1 MPKTD
6 SPRIETRVPRPTPA
20 FHDPTP
26 WLERTEALID
36 AYRGR
41 LHAHAPGVD
50 PGLAYLWLAADHL
63 FERHGGHADFALL
76 DVARLLEPA
85 AGLAGN
91 KRVQLLLALT
101 TFYGFLGESR
111 SIAPERAAAIRGD
124 LAEAL
129 DVLTSLPNTPP
140 KGPFADS

>member
-6 SPRIETRVPRPTPA
+6 SPRIETRTRRVTPA

-36 AYRGR
+36 SYRGR

-50 PGLAYLWLAADHL
+50 PGLTYLWLAADHL

-85 AGLAGN
+85 AGLAAN

-101 TFYGFLGESR
+101 TFYGFLGDSR
-111 SIAPERAAAIRGD
+111 AIAPERAAAIRVD

-129 DVLTSLPNTPP
+129 DVLTCLPNAPP